1 MDRIHVFS
9 ASLTITS
16 SSEKIESGETNAIVD
31 TITIT
36 LCKCGLM
43 FRSHWRSVH
52 SSRTITSFTE
62 KIRSGETNGCNDGIP
77 LFRLMDC
84 SRGAVFRG
92 FWVRKVATSHQ
103 TAGIQSPFYIVWANN
118 RICVFSFTGS
128 TDQRI
133 TAEFRAEQNYTFNLY
148 NPRADFI
155 RGYKLSFLLF
165 NFPIIGRVT
174 ASLWVTDAP

>member
-1 MDRIHVFS
+1 MQVWPVMRSHTDTECTVHM
-9 ASLTITS
+9 T
-16 SSEKIESGETNAIVD
+16 SEKIG
-31 TITIT
+31 
-36 LCKCGLM
+36 
-43 FRSHWRSVH
+43 
-52 SSRTITSFTE
+52 
-62 KIRSGETNGCNDGIP
+62 SGETNGCNDGIP

-84 SRGAVFRG
+84 SRGAVLRG
-92 FWVRKVATSHQ
+92 FWVKKVATSHQ

-148 NPRADFI
+148 NPQADFI

-165 NFPIIGRVT
+165 NFPIIGWVA
-174 ASLWVTDAP
+174 ASLWVTEHP

>member
-1 MDRIHVFS
+1 MAWCYIVRNRIQRH
-9 ASLTITS
+9 T
-16 SSEKIESGETNAIVD
+16 EEST
-31 TITIT
+31 
-36 LCKCGLM
+36 GLISNWYNHIM
-43 FRSHWRSVH
+43 QVWPVMESHTDAEFTVH
-52 SSRTITSFTE
+52 ITSFTE
-62 KIRSGETNGCNDGIP
+62 KIGTGETNGCNDGIP

-84 SRGAVFRG
+84 SRGAELWG
-92 FWVRKVATSHQ
+92 FWVKKVATSHQ

-148 NPRADFI
+148 NPRAAFI